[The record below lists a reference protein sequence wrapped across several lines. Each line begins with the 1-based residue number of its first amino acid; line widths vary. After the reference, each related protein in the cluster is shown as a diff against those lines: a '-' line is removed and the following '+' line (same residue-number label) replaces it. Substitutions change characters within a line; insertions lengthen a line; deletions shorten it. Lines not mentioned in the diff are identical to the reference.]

1 MDKNE
6 THTALVAALREALTD
21 DTDDGSMLIRRIPAI
36 CNDIRDIK
44 SDLRWMKWIGAGFVT
59 TAGLLALKSLGL

>member
-1 MDKNE
+1 MTPEE
-6 THTALVAALREALTD
+6 THKALVVALREALHD
-21 DTDDGSMLIRRIPAI
+21 DTEEGSILIKRIPVI

-44 SDLRWMKWIGAGFVT
+44 NDMRWMKWIGMGFVG